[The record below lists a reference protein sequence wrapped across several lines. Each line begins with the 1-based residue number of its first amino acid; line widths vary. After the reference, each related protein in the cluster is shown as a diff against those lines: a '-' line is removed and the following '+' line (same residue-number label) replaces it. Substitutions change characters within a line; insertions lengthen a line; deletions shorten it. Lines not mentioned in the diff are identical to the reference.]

1 MKVLCVGSLN
11 LDYTYQVDHFVR
23 PGETLAARARSVHCG
38 GKGLNQSI
46 AAAKA
51 GLQVW
56 HAGLVGTGG
65 APLLDA
71 LQRYGVDTGLIRAL
85 DQPCG
90 HTVIQVTEAGENCIL
105 LYGGTNTCLTESF
118 VDETL
123 CRFAPGDVLLLQ
135 NEVNGIPYLIRQAV
149 RRGLRVAFNAA
160 PIAPEVAD
168 YPLELLSWLV
178 INEGE
183 GAALAGTQAP
193 ADILDRLAQRCPD
206 TQLLLTLGA
215 GGSVCRAGGE
225 TWSCGVFRCVRW
237 TPPQRGTPFWATIWA
252 RCSPALPYRKPS
264 GSPPP
269 PAPCASSAGARP
281 TPFPCWRRSAPPW
294 PRAAWGKWGK
304 ELLYEK
310 RQAAPQR
317 AFP

>member
-149 RRGLRVAFNAA
+149 RRGLQRRPHGAGGGGLPAGTALLAGHQRGGGRRPGGNPGARGHSGPSGPALPRYPAA
-160 PIAPEVAD
+160 AHAGRRGLRLPRRRGDLVLRRFSGASGGHHRSGGH
-168 YPLELLSWLV
+168 LSGLLSGRAARRRSHTGSPPALLRRQRPV
-178 INEGE
+178 HPAPADAIPLLEE
-183 GAALAGTQAP
+183 VRAALAAGS
-193 ADILDRLAQRCPD
+193 
-206 TQLLLTLGA
+206 LGEM
-215 GGSVCRAGGE
+215 GKG
-225 TWSCGVFRCVRW
+225 
-237 TPPQRGTPFWATIWA
+237 
-252 RCSPALPYRKPS
+252 
-264 GSPPP
+264 
-269 PAPCASSAGARP
+269 AS
-281 TPFPCWRRSAPPW
+281 
-294 PRAAWGKWGK
+294 
-304 ELLYEK
+304 L
-310 RQAAPQR
+310 
-317 AFP
+317 

>member
-1 MKVLCVGSLN
+1 MNVVNFGSLN
-11 LDYTYQVDHFVR
+11 IDHVYAVDHFCR
-23 PGETLAARARSVHCG
+23 AGETIHTKSYTQNAG

-135 NEVNGIPYLIRQAV
+135 NEVNGIHVDLSLIH
-149 RRGLRVAFNAA
+149 
-160 PIAPEVAD
+160 ISE
-168 YPLELLSWLV
+168 
-178 INEGE
+178 
-183 GAALAGTQAP
+183 
-193 ADILDRLAQRCPD
+193 
-206 TQLLLTLGA
+206 
-215 GGSVCRAGGE
+215 
-225 TWSCGVFRCVRW
+225 
-237 TPPQRGTPFWATIWA
+237 
-252 RCSPALPYRKPS
+252 
-264 GSPPP
+264 
-269 PAPCASSAGARP
+269 P
-281 TPFPCWRRSAPPW
+281 TRH
-294 PRAAWGKWGK
+294 
-304 ELLYEK
+304 
-310 RQAAPQR
+310 
-317 AFP
+317 

>member
-135 NEVNGIPYLIRQAV
+135 NEVNGIPYLIRQV
-149 RRGLRVAFNAA
+149 
-160 PIAPEVAD
+160 
-168 YPLELLSWLV
+168 LV
-178 INEGE
+178 
-183 GAALAGTQAP
+183 
-193 ADILDRLAQRCPD
+193 
-206 TQLLLTLGA
+206 
-215 GGSVCRAGGE
+215 
-225 TWSCGVFRCVRW
+225 
-237 TPPQRGTPFWATIWA
+237 PP
-252 RCSPALPYRKPS
+252 
-264 GSPPP
+264 
-269 PAPCASSAGARP
+269 
-281 TPFPCWRRSAPPW
+281 
-294 PRAAWGKWGK
+294 
-304 ELLYEK
+304 
-310 RQAAPQR
+310 
-317 AFP
+317 

>member
-160 PIAPEVAD
+160 PMAPEVAD

-193 ADILDRLAQRCPD
+193 ADILDRLAQRCPA

-225 TWSCGVFRCVRW
+225 TWSCGVFPVRPVD
-237 TPPQRGTPFWATIWA
+237 TTA
-252 RCSPALPYRKPS
+252 
-264 GSPPP
+264 
-269 PAPCASSAGARP
+269 AGD
-281 TPFPCWRRSAPPW
+281 TFL
-294 PRAAWGKWGK
+294 G
-304 ELLYEK
+304 Y
-310 RQAAPQR
+310 
-317 AFP
+317 

>member
-90 HTVIQVTEAGENCIL
+90 HPVIQVTEAGENCIL

-160 PIAPEVAD
+160 PMAPEVAD

-225 TWSCGVFRCVRW
+225 TWSCGVFPVRPVD
-237 TPPQRGTPFWATIWA
+237 TTAAGDTFLGYYLG
-252 RCSPALPYRKPS
+252 ALLA
-264 GSPPP
+264 G
-269 PAPCASSAGARP
+269 APIPEALRLSSAASALCIQRRGAADAIP
-281 TPFPCWRRSAPPW
+281 LLEEV
-294 PRAAWGKWGK
+294 RAALAAGSLGEMGKGVS
-304 ELLYEK
+304 L
-310 RQAAPQR
+310 
-317 AFP
+317 

>member
-56 HAGLVGTGG
+56 HAGLVG
-65 APLLDA
+65 
-71 LQRYGVDTGLIRAL
+71 TGLIRAL

-160 PIAPEVAD
+160 PMAPEVAD

-225 TWSCGVFRCVRW
+225 TWSCGVFPVRPVD
-237 TPPQRGTPFWATIWA
+237 TTAAGDTFLGYYLG
-252 RCSPALPYRKPS
+252 ALLA
-264 GSPPP
+264 G
-269 PAPCASSAGARP
+269 APIPEALRLSSAASALCIQRRGAADAIP
-281 TPFPCWRRSAPPW
+281 LLEEV
-294 PRAAWGKWGK
+294 RAALAAGSLGEMGKGAS
-304 ELLYEK
+304 L
-310 RQAAPQR
+310 
-317 AFP
+317 